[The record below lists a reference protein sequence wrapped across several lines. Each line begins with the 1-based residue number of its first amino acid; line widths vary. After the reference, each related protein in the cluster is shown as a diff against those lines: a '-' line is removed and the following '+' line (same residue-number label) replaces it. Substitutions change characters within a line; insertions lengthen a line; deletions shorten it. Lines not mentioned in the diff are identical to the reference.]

1 MRVPRSVRVSF
12 DRGQPFAGIALEL
25 ILKEREERVFVERRL
40 INFRAFE
47 IYITILDFSNLFSI
61 VRVLNRLIESI
72 FRHSRLN
79 IQVFHARWCQR
90 TESIFISLVSN
101 LLRNG

>member
-40 INFRAFE
+40 INFRA
-47 IYITILDFSNLFSI
+47 SN
-61 VRVLNRLIESI
+61 V
-72 FRHSRLN
+72 
-79 IQVFHARWCQR
+79 
-90 TESIFISLVSN
+90 
-101 LLRNG
+101 